1 MHQSAQNSHVTA
13 PRWDLQATKTLGFLS
28 LGKFDQNTLSLLNP
42 PLSVRSTQPIEPHSS
57 HLLIPAIVWVQ
68 RIAKIRCRIESA
80 ERIHHADFLASIGSR
95 VDNPYNDR

>member
-57 HLLIPAIVWVQ
+57 HLLETRIVRVKSITQ
-68 RIAKIRCRIESA
+68 IRR
-80 ERIHHADFLASIGSR
+80 R
-95 VDNPYNDR
+95 VEG